1 MIATLRKLGGI
12 SALIL
17 STILIAGTASGELLT
32 KKTLSLEDAKKV
44 AAGAAAEARKN
55 KWNMDIAIV
64 DDGGHLIYF
73 ERTDGTLLASADLA
87 IGKGR
92 TAVEYQRPTKVL
104 EDALKGGQYGILSF
118 PNAVIREGGLLVVVD
133 GKIVGGIG
141 VSGGKPSEDAQVAK
155 AGADALT
162 K

>member
-1 MIATLRKLGGI
+1 MIATLGKLGGI
-12 SALIL
+12 GALIL

-55 KWNMDIAIV
+55 KWNMDIAVV

-92 TAVEYQRPTKVL
+92 TAVEYQRPTKAL
-104 EDALKGGQYGILSF
+104 EDALNGGHVRD
-118 PNAVIREGGLLVVVD
+118 PVIPERCNPGGRSAARCGREDCGRNRCKRWQAFRRCPGCQ
-133 GKIVGGIG
+133 GR
-141 VSGGKPSEDAQVAK
+141 S
-155 AGADALT
+155 
-162 K
+162 

>member
-1 MIATLRKLGGI
+1 MIATLGKLGGI
-12 SALIL
+12 GALIV
-17 STILIAGTASGELLT
+17 STMLIAGMASGELLT

-73 ERTDGTLLASADLA
+73 ERTDGALLASADLA

-92 TAVEYQRPTKVL
+92 TAVV
-104 EDALKGGQYGILSF
+104 
-118 PNAVIREGGLLVVVD
+118 
-133 GKIVGGIG
+133 
-141 VSGGKPSEDAQVAK
+141 
-155 AGADALT
+155 
-162 K
+162 